1 MKCIIKPDRTMLA
14 LCLLVISFGLQEA
27 KAQRSGFPH
36 EDREQQVTTEYLPD
50 KNMTVVMLRKMA
62 FNNPCSPLLVAEF
75 SYEGRTPQPAESV
88 KFGFIENYF
97 TDKELIIVADDETFH
112 LGKLALMR
120 FHQGNACRPLIR
132 SVGLVVERDKFLK
145 IVRASKLQVR
155 VEDHLLPFNNE
166 HIEALREFARIL
178 AK

>member
-1 MKCIIKPDRTMLA
+1 MLA

-27 KAQRSGFPH
+27 NAQRSGFSH
-36 EDREQQVTTEYLPD
+36 GNSEQQVNTEYMPD

-62 FNNPCSPLLVAEF
+62 FNNRCSPLLVAEF
-75 SYEGRTPQPAESV
+75 SYEGQTPQPPESV
-88 KFGFIENYF
+88 KLGFIENHF
-97 TDKELIIVADDETFH
+97 TDKELIIVADDETFR
-112 LGKLALMR
+112 LGKLALMQ

-145 IVRASKLQVR
+145 IAKASKLQAR
-155 VEDHLLPFNNE
+155 VEDYLLPFTNE

-178 AK
+178 AQ